1 MRRHAKVI
9 NFGIIYGMSDWGLAD
24 DLGIGVKQ
32 ASIFKEKYFSSY
44 PGIQQ
49 YFKQTIAEAN
59 ESLIVKTLFNRARK
73 VNELK
78 DRNFNIREFGKR
90 VVMNTP
96 IQGTAADIIKL
107 AMIKVDKLLQENNFK
122 TRMLLQVH
130 DELVFEVPI
139 DELMVIIPLIEQAM
153 EEIVDFKVKLKVEY
167 NYGYN
172 WSK

>member
-1 MRRHAKVI
+1 M
-9 NFGIIYGMSDWGLAD
+9 
-24 DLGIGVKQ
+24 
-32 ASIFKEKYFSSY
+32 
-44 PGIQQ
+44 
-49 YFKQTIAEAN
+49 
-59 ESLIVKTLFNRARK
+59 VKTLFNRVRK

-107 AMIKVDKLLQENNFK
+107 AMVKVDELLEKNNFK

-139 DELMVIIPLIEQAM
+139 EELMVIIPLIEKTM
-153 EEIVDFKVKLKVEY
+153 EEVVDFQVRLKVEY
-167 NYGYN
+167 NYGYD